1 MESIRTIL
9 TRLKGFLEAP
19 LFKLGEA
26 QITLLAVLYFF
37 LLLILLV
44 YISGKGKKLVNRVL
58 ERRGVDLGIREA
70 TGSIVRYLML
80 FIGLLVILQT
90 VGIDLTALSILTG
103 AVGLGIGFGL
113 QNIASNFIS
122 GIIILFERP
131 VRIGDRIAV
140 ADVEGDVVRIGARST
155 TVLTNDNI
163 DIIIPN
169 SKLITENVV
178 NWTHSDR
185 KVRFRIPVTVAF
197 KVDIRKVEQALVE
210 ATKSVPDV
218 LETPAPGV
226 RFIEFGEN
234 GIEFELRAWTTT
246 LVHRRGKFTSE
257 INFAIFDKLK
267 EYEIEVPNPQRDIH
281 IRSSAIDFGTETMQ
295 SDHGKIPVPYR

>member
-1 MESIRTIL
+1 MIL
-9 TRLKGFLEAP
+9 TRLKGFLDTP
-19 LFKLGEA
+19 VFKLGEA
-26 QITLLAVLYFF
+26 QITLLSVLYF
-37 LLLILLV
+37 LLLVVVLV
-44 YISGKGKKLVNRVL
+44 YISGKGKKLINRVL
-58 ERRGVDLGIREA
+58 ARRGVALGVREA
-70 TGSIVRYLML
+70 TGTIVRYLLL

-140 ADVEGDVVRIGARST
+140 GDIEGDVVRIGARST

-178 NWTHSDR
+178 NWTHGER
-185 KVRFRIPVTVAF
+185 KVRFRIPVSVAYS
-197 KVDIRKVEQALVE
+197 VNTRRVEQALLE
-210 ATKSVPDV
+210 AAKDVPEVMD
-218 LETPAPGV
+218 TPAPVV
-226 RFIEFGEN
+226 RFIQFGEN
-234 GIEFELRAWTTT
+234 GLEFELRAWTTT
-246 LVHRRGKFTSE
+246 LVQRRGKFTSA
-257 INFAIFDKLK
+257 INFAIYDKFK
-267 EYEIEVPNPQRDIH
+267 EQEIEVPYPQRDIH
-281 IRSSAIDFGTETMQ
+281 IRSGTIDLDLGTN
-295 SDHGKIPVPYR
+295 

>member
-1 MESIRTIL
+1 MESIKAIL
-9 TRLKGFLEAP
+9 TRLKGFLETP
-19 LFKLGEA
+19 LFKLGET
-26 QITLLAVLYFF
+26 QITLLSVAYFF
-37 LLLILLV
+37 LLLILLI
-44 YISGKGKKLVNRVL
+44 YISGKGKNLVNRVL
-58 ERRGVDLGIREA
+58 ARRGIALGIREA

-140 ADVEGDVVRIGARST
+140 GDVEGDVVRIGARST

-178 NWTHSDR
+178 NWTHSER
-185 KVRFRIPVTVAF
+185 KVRFRIPVTVASN
-197 KVDIRKVEQALVE
+197 VDIRKVEQALLE
-210 ATKSVPDV
+210 AAKNVPEV
-218 LETPAPGV
+218 LETPEPGV
-226 RFIEFGEN
+226 RFLEFGQN
-234 GIEFELRAWTTT
+234 GLEFELRAWTTT

-257 INFAIFDKLK
+257 MNFAIYDKLK
-267 EYEIEVPNPQRDIH
+267 EHEIEVPYPQRDIH
-281 IRSSAIDFGTETMQ
+281 IRSGTIDLKREKTPA
-295 SDHGKIPVPYR
+295 D

>member
-1 MESIRTIL
+1 MESIKAIL
-9 TRLKGFLEAP
+9 TRLKGFLETS
-19 LFKLGEA
+19 LFKLGET
-26 QITLLAVLYFF
+26 QITLLSVAYFF

-44 YISGKGKKLVNRVL
+44 YLSGKSKTIVNRVL
-58 ERRGVDLGIREA
+58 ARRGVALGIREA

-122 GIIILFERP
+122 GLIILFERP

-140 ADVEGDVVRIGARST
+140 GDVEGDVVRIGARST

-178 NWTHSDR
+178 NWTHGDR
-185 KVRFRIPVTVAF
+185 KVRFRIPVSVAF
-197 KVDIRKVEQALVE
+197 NVDIRKVEKALLE
-210 ATKSVPDV
+210 AAGNVPEV
-218 LETPAPGV
+218 LETPAPAV
-226 RFIEFGEN
+226 RFLEFGEN
-234 GIEFELRAWTTT
+234 GLEFELRAWTTT
-246 LVHRRGKFTSE
+246 LVQRRGKFTSE
-257 INFAIFDKLK
+257 INFAIYDKLK
-267 EYEIEVPNPQRDIH
+267 EHEIEVPYPQRDIH
-281 IRSSAIDFGTETMQ
+281 IRSGPIDLRRETTPA
-295 SDHGKIPVPYR
+295 D

>member
-1 MESIRTIL
+1 METINTIL
-9 TRLKGFLEAP
+9 TRLRGFLETP
-19 LFKLGEA
+19 LFKLGET
-26 QITLLAVLYFF
+26 QITLLSVVYFILLLF
-37 LLLILLV
+37 LLIYL
-44 YISGKGKKLVNRVL
+44 SGKGKTLVNRVL
-58 ERRGVDLGIREA
+58 ARRGVNLGVREA

-103 AVGLGIGFGL
+103 AIGLGIGFGL

-140 ADVEGDVVRIGARST
+140 GDVEGDVVRIGARST

-178 NWTHSDR
+178 NWTHSER
-185 KVRFRIPVTVAF
+185 KVRFRIPVSVAYAT
-197 KVDIRKVEQALVE
+197 DIRRVEQALLE
-210 ATKSVPDV
+210 AAKNVYEV
-218 LETPAPGV
+218 LATPAPAV
-226 RFIEFGEN
+226 RFISFGQS
-234 GIEFELRAWTTT
+234 GLEFELRAWTTT
-246 LVHRRGKFTSE
+246 LVQRRGKFTSE
-257 INFAIFDKLK
+257 LNFAIYDKFK
-267 EYEIEVPNPQRDIH
+267 EYEIEVPYPQRDIH
-281 IRSSAIDFGTETMQ
+281 IRSGTIDLDPGTN
-295 SDHGKIPVPYR
+295 

>member
-1 MESIRTIL
+1 METIKTIL
-9 TRLKGFLEAP
+9 TRLRGFLETP

-26 QITLLAVLYFF
+26 QITLRSVVYF
-37 LLLILLV
+37 LLLLFLLI
-44 YISGKGKKLVNRVL
+44 YLSGKGKTLVNRVL
-58 ERRGVDLGIREA
+58 ARRGVDLGVREA

-140 ADVEGDVVRIGARST
+140 GDVEGDVVRIGARST

-178 NWTHSDR
+178 NWTHSER
-185 KVRFRIPVTVAF
+185 KVRFRIPVSVSYAT
-197 KVDIRKVEQALVE
+197 DIRRVEQALLE
-210 ATKSVPDV
+210 SAKSVYEV
-218 LETPAPGV
+218 LETPAPVV
-226 RFIEFGEN
+226 RFISFGEN
-234 GIEFELRAWTTT
+234 GLEFELRAWTTT
-246 LVHRRGKFTSE
+246 LVQRRGKFTSE
-257 INFAIFDKLK
+257 LNFAIYDKFK
-267 EYEIEVPNPQRDIH
+267 EYEIEVPYPQRDIH
-281 IRSSAIDFGTETMQ
+281 IRSSAIDLGPGTN
-295 SDHGKIPVPYR
+295 

>member
-1 MESIRTIL
+1 METINTIL
-9 TRLKGFLEAP
+9 TRLGGFLETP
-19 LFKLGEA
+19 LFKLGET
-26 QITLLAVLYFF
+26 QITLLSVVYFILLLF
-37 LLLILLV
+37 LLIYL
-44 YISGKGKKLVNRVL
+44 SGKGKTLVNRVL
-58 ERRGVDLGIREA
+58 ARRGVNLGVREA

-103 AVGLGIGFGL
+103 AIGLGIGFGL

-140 ADVEGDVVRIGARST
+140 GDVEGDVVRIGARST

-178 NWTHSDR
+178 NWTHSER
-185 KVRFRIPVTVAF
+185 KVRFRIPVSVAYAT
-197 KVDIRKVEQALVE
+197 DIRRVEHALLE
-210 ATKSVPDV
+210 AAKNVYEV
-218 LETPAPGV
+218 LATPAPAV
-226 RFIEFGEN
+226 RFISFGES
-234 GIEFELRAWTTT
+234 GLEFELRAWTTT
-246 LVHRRGKFTSE
+246 LVQRRGKFTSE
-257 INFAIFDKLK
+257 LNFAIYDKFK
-267 EYEIEVPNPQRDIH
+267 EYEIEVPYPQRDIH
-281 IRSSAIDFGTETMQ
+281 IRS
-295 SDHGKIPVPYR
+295 GKIDLSQESTSPD

>member
-1 MESIRTIL
+1 METIKTIL
-9 TRLKGFLEAP
+9 TRLKAFLETP

-26 QITLLAVLYFF
+26 QITLLVVLYFL

-44 YISGKGKKLVNRVL
+44 YISAKGKNIVNRVL
-58 ERRGVDLGIREA
+58 AGRGVDLGVREA

-103 AVGLGIGFGL
+103 AIGLGIGFGL

-140 ADVEGDVVRIGARST
+140 GDVEGDVIRIGARST
-155 TVLTNDNI
+155 SVLTNDNI

-178 NWTHSDR
+178 NWTHGER
-185 KVRFRIPVTVAF
+185 KVRFRIPVSVAYAS
-197 KVDIRKVEQALVE
+197 DIRKVEQALLE
-210 ATKSVPDV
+210 AAKDVYDV
-218 LETPAPGV
+218 LETPAPVV
-226 RFIEFGEN
+226 RFISFGEN
-234 GIEFELRAWTTT
+234 GLEFELRAWTTT
-246 LVHRRGKFTSE
+246 LVQRRGKFTSE
-257 INFAIFDKLK
+257 LNFAIYDKFK
-267 EYEIEVPNPQRDIH
+267 AYDIEVPYPQRDIH
-281 IRSSAIDFGTETMQ
+281 VRTGAVEMN
-295 SDHGKIPVPYR
+295 P

>member
-1 MESIRTIL
+1 METIKTIL
-9 TRLKGFLEAP
+9 MRLRVFLETP

-26 QITLLAVLYFF
+26 QITLLVVLYFL

-44 YISGKGKKLVNRVL
+44 YLSGKARKLVNRVL
-58 ERRGVDLGIREA
+58 SRRGVDLGIREA

-140 ADVEGDVVRIGARST
+140 GDVEGDVVRIGARST
-155 TVLTNDNI
+155 SVLTNDNI

-178 NWTHSDR
+178 NWTHGER
-185 KVRFRIPVTVAF
+185 KVRFRIPVSVAYAT
-197 KVDIRKVEQALVE
+197 DIRRVEQALLE
-210 ATKSVPDV
+210 AAKNVYEV
-218 LETPAPGV
+218 LETPAPAV
-226 RFIEFGEN
+226 RFLSFGEN
-234 GIEFELRAWTTT
+234 GLEFELRAWTTT
-246 LVHRRGKFTSE
+246 LVHRRGQFTSQ
-257 INFAIFDKLK
+257 INFAIYDKFK
-267 EYEIEVPNPQRDIH
+267 EYEIEVPYPQRDIH
-281 IRSSAIDFGTETMQ
+281 LRSSNVE
-295 SDHGKIPVPYR
+295 K

>member
-1 MESIRTIL
+1 METIKTIL
-9 TRLKGFLEAP
+9 LRLRGFLETP
-19 LFKLGEA
+19 LFKLGET
-26 QITLLAVLYFF
+26 QITLLAVFYFI
-37 LLLILLV
+37 LLLILLI
-44 YISGKGKKLVNRVL
+44 YLSGKGKKLVNRVL
-58 ERRGVDLGIREA
+58 AGRGVDLGVREA
-70 TGSIVRYLML
+70 TGTIVRYLML

-140 ADVEGDVVRIGARST
+140 GDVEGDVVRIGARST

-178 NWTHSDR
+178 NWTHSER

-197 KVDIRKVEQALVE
+197 SVDVRKVEEALLGAAKE
-210 ATKSVPDV
+210 IPEV

-226 RFIEFGEN
+226 RFLEFGEN
-234 GIEFELRAWTTT
+234 GLEFELRAWTTT

-257 INFAIFDKLK
+257 INFAIYNKFK
-267 EYEIEVPNPQRDIH
+267 EFEIEVPNPQRDIH
-281 IRSSAIDFGTETMQ
+281 IRSSTIDLGPGTN
-295 SDHGKIPVPYR
+295 

>member
-1 MESIRTIL
+1 METIKTVL
-9 TRLKGFLEAP
+9 WRLKGFLETP

-26 QITLLAVLYFF
+26 QITLLSVFYFL

-44 YISGKGKKLVNRVL
+44 YISGKGKGLVNRVL
-58 ERRGVDLGIREA
+58 ARRGVDLGVREA
-70 TGSIVRYLML
+70 TGTIVRYLLL

-90 VGIDLTALSILTG
+90 IGIDLTALSILTG

-140 ADVEGDVVRIGARST
+140 GDVEGDVVRIGARST

-178 NWTHSDR
+178 NWTHGER
-185 KVRFRIPVTVAF
+185 KVRFRIPVSVAYS
-197 KVDIRKVEQALVE
+197 VDIRKVEQALFE
-210 ATKSVPDV
+210 AAKDVYDV
-218 LETPAPGV
+218 LESPAPVV
-226 RFIEFGEN
+226 RFIQFGEN
-234 GIEFELRAWTTT
+234 GLEFELRAWTTT
-246 LVHRRGKFTSE
+246 LVQRRNSRAQLTLPFTISS
-257 INFAIFDKLK
+257 
-267 EYEIEVPNPQRDIH
+267 
-281 IRSSAIDFGTETMQ
+281 RSM
-295 SDHGKIPVPYR
+295 R

>member
-1 MESIRTIL
+1 MEAIKTIL
-9 TRLKGFLEAP
+9 TRLKGFLETP
-19 LFKLGEA
+19 LFKLGET
-26 QITLLAVLYFF
+26 QITLLSVVYFL

-44 YISGKGKKLVNRVL
+44 YISGKSKTLVNRVL
-58 ERRGVDLGIREA
+58 ARRGVDLGIREA

-80 FIGLLVILQT
+80 FIGLLVILQM

-140 ADVEGDVVRIGARST
+140 GDVEGDVVRIGARST

-169 SKLITENVV
+169 SKLITENVI
-178 NWTHSDR
+178 NWTHSER

-197 KVDIRKVEQALVE
+197 SVDIRKVEQALLE
-210 ATKSVPDV
+210 AAKNVSEV
-218 LETPAPGV
+218 LEAPAPGV

-234 GIEFELRAWTTT
+234 GLEFELRAWTTT

-257 INFAIFDKLK
+257 INFAIYDKLK
-267 EYEIEVPNPQRDIH
+267 EHEIAVPNPQRDIH
-281 IRSSAIDFGTETMQ
+281 IRSGTIDPAPETKH
-295 SDHGKIPVPYR
+295 SDHGKIPNS

>member
-1 MESIRTIL
+1 METIKIIL
-9 TRLKGFLEAP
+9 TRLRGFLETP

-26 QITLLAVLYFF
+26 QITLLSVVYFI
-37 LLLILLV
+37 LLLVLLV
-44 YISGKGKKLVNRVL
+44 YVAGKGKTLVNRVL
-58 ERRGVDLGIREA
+58 ARRGVDLGVREA
-70 TGSIVRYLML
+70 SGSIVRYLML

-140 ADVEGDVVRIGARST
+140 GDVEGDVVRIGARST

-178 NWTHSDR
+178 NWTHNER
-185 KVRFRIPVTVAF
+185 KVRFRIPVTVASN
-197 KVDIRKVEQALVE
+197 VDIRKVEQALL
-210 ATKSVPDV
+210 AAAKDVPEV
-218 LETPAPGV
+218 LEMPAPGV
-226 RFIEFGEN
+226 RFLEFGEN
-234 GIEFELRAWTTT
+234 GLEFELRAWTTT
-246 LVHRRGKFTSE
+246 LVHRRGKFTSA
-257 INFAIFDKLK
+257 INFAIYDKFK
-267 EYEIEVPNPQRDIH
+267 EHEIEVPYPQRDIH
-281 IRSSAIDFGTETMQ
+281 IRSGTT
-295 SDHGKIPVPYR
+295 DLTR

>member
-1 MESIRTIL
+1 METIQRVL
-9 TRLKGFLEAP
+9 TRLRGVLETP

-26 QITLLAVLYFF
+26 QITLLSVLYFV
-37 LLLILLV
+37 LLLVLLV
-44 YISGKGKKLVNRVL
+44 YISGKGKTLINRVL
-58 ERRGVDLGIREA
+58 ASRGVDLGVREA
-70 TGSIVRYLML
+70 TGTLVRYVLL
-80 FIGLLVILQT
+80 FVGLLVILQT
-90 VGIDLTALSILTG
+90 VGIDLTTLSILTG

-140 ADVEGDVVRIGARST
+140 GDVEGDVVRIGARST

-178 NWTHSDR
+178 NWTHSER

-197 KVDIRKVEQALVE
+197 SMDIRKVEGALLE
-210 ATKSVPDV
+210 AAKSVQDV
-218 LETPAPGV
+218 LDTPAPGV

-234 GIEFELRAWTTT
+234 GLEFELRAWTTT

-257 INFAIFDKLK
+257 LNFAIYDQFK
-267 EYEIEVPNPQRDIH
+267 EQEIEVPNPQRDIY
-281 IRSSAIDFGTETMQ
+281 IRGGSIDPAPEPGQ
-295 SDHGKIPVPYR
+295 PDQGKAPR

>member
-1 MESIRTIL
+1 METIKTIL
-9 TRLKGFLEAP
+9 LRLRGFLETP
-19 LFKLGEA
+19 LFKLGET
-26 QITLLAVLYFF
+26 QITLLAVFYFI
-37 LLLILLV
+37 LLLILLI
-44 YISGKGKKLVNRVL
+44 YLSGKGKKLVNRML
-58 ERRGVDLGIREA
+58 AGRGVDLGVREA
-70 TGSIVRYLML
+70 TGTIVRYLML

-140 ADVEGDVVRIGARST
+140 GDVEGDVVRIGARST

-178 NWTHSDR
+178 NWTHSER

-197 KVDIRKVEQALVE
+197 SVDVRKVEEALLGAAKE
-210 ATKSVPDV
+210 IPEV

-226 RFIEFGEN
+226 RFLEFGEN
-234 GIEFELRAWTTT
+234 GLEFELRAWTTT

-257 INFAIFDKLK
+257 INFAIYNKFK
-267 EYEIEVPNPQRDIH
+267 EFEIEVPNPQRDIH
-281 IRSSAIDFGTETMQ
+281 IRSSTIDLGPGTN
-295 SDHGKIPVPYR
+295 